1 MSVLSGRRRIPVEGG
16 VPLAA
21 HRQAD
26 PGPQEYHCRFR
37 SLRQA
42 RRFHDR
48 QNQNRQVYR
57 SGREVDFAPTN
68 WDHGYARMTT

>member
-26 PGPQEYHCRFR
+26 SSPQGYHCRFQ
-37 SLRQA
+37 SLRRA
-42 RRFHDR
+42 RHFHGH

-57 SGREVDFAPTN
+57 SGREVDFALTN
-68 WDHGYARMTT
+68 REHDHARMTT